1 MAKTT
6 ISVIIPTLNESA
18 AIPKLL
24 NDLAQQSLKPH
35 EIIVVDGN
43 STDGTT
49 ALARSY
55 KGVTVVTSK
64 RGVGIQRSTGG
75 FHAQGEF
82 LYFLDAD
89 VRIDSDFIAESYAQI
104 TKQQLDCACPKY
116 TPVTQSF
123 SVQLVFSLL
132 NWLFFVG
139 QKHFPAGAGPCIIVK
154 RSVFKKA
161 HGFTAK
167 LLVDDLDFVHRV
179 GKKCNFGILTQ
190 PVFVSDRRF
199 QKFGVMTTTLQ
210 YLKISWLF
218 IRGEL
223 QKTNSIQ
230 YIFGKF
236 T

>member
-6 ISVIIPTLNESA
+6 ISVIIPTLNEATTVS
-18 AIPKLL
+18 KLL
-24 NDLAQQSLKPH
+24 DDLALQSHKPD

-43 STDGTT
+43 STDGTVT
-49 ALARSY
+49 LVRSCS
-55 KGVTVVTSK
+55 GVRVVTSK
-64 RGVGIQRSTGG
+64 RGVGVQRNVGG
-75 FHAQGEF
+75 FHAHGDL

-89 VRIDSDFIAESYAQI
+89 IRINSNFIAESTTQI
-104 TKQQLDCACPKY
+104 TKQNLDCACPKY
-116 TPVTQSF
+116 TPVTQLL
-123 SVQLVFSLL
+123 SVKLVFSLL

-154 RSVFKKA
+154 RSVFRKTQ
-161 HGFTAK
+161 GFTAK

-179 GKKCNFGILTQ
+179 GKKFKFGILTE

-199 QKFGVMTTTLQ
+199 QKFGVITTTLQ

-223 QKTNSIQ
+223 QKTNSIH